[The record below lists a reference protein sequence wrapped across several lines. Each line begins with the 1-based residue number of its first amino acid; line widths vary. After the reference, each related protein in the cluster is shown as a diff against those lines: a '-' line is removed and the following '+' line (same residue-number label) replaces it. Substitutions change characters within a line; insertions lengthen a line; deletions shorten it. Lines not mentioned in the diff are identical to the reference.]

1 MCTSMMTGL
10 SWKKCNYLIIKHMKM
25 NRYVMSW
32 SQADSMWMVVYA
44 ATLEDAE
51 EMFEDGIYELEDQ
64 E

>member
-1 MCTSMMTGL
+1 MYTPTMTGL
-10 SWKKCNYLIIKHMKM
+10 LWKKYNYLIIKHMRM